1 MPADNLAAEI
11 MQIQE
16 RVEETLRKN
25 GSTTIV
31 DVVWLMLAL
40 VKADA
45 SNAIK
50 TDGRFADLAETVEEI
65 STKLDTLC
73 AGKIRPRWQ
82 QTFADEVVKWGAR
95 AAVGLAVAI
104 VWMAITQGWTP

>member
-45 SNAIK
+45 SMA
-50 TDGRFADLAETVEEI
+50 
-65 STKLDTLC
+65 SKLDRLC
-73 AGKIRPRWQ
+73 AGKLRPRWQ

>member
-11 MQIQE
+11 VQIQE

-45 SNAIK
+45 GMA
-50 TDGRFADLAETVEEI
+50 A
-65 STKLDTLC
+65 KLDQLC
-73 AGKIRPRWQ
+73 AGKLRPRWQ
-82 QTFADEVVKWGAR
+82 QTFVDEVVKWGAR
-95 AAVGLAVAI
+95 AAVGLAVAM
-104 VWMAITQGWTP
+104 VWQAITQGWKP